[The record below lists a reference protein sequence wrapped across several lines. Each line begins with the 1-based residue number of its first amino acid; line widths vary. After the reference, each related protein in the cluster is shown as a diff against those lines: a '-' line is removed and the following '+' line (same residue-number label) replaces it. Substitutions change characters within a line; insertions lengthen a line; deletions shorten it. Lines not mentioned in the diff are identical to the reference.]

1 MNDIKKI
8 IVSKNENS
16 EFKTINDA
24 LTYANNF
31 DEVLLYIEDGQY
43 YEKIDIRHKN
53 ITLEGQSRENTI
65 ITYDDYAFKK
75 TSDGDDYG
83 TFRTYTI
90 NTASDN
96 ITFKNLTIKNTAGI
110 GEKVGQAVALSLCA
124 KNSQVIN
131 CTITAYQDTI
141 FMSPFPPSPII
152 KGSFKGD
159 NDRTPELHHKNYFE
173 NCYVSGDID
182 FIFGGG
188 VAYFNECE
196 IYSNDLDRDVNGYVT
211 APSTYE
217 GFKYGFVFDK
227 CKFTSDAKE
236 ETVYLS
242 RPWRNFA
249 KAVFLNCDFGK
260 HIKREGF
267 HDWDKLDAHDTVF
280 YAEYNCTG
288 EGSDLTNRVDFAKTL
303 TYEQSLEYTK
313 EKVLGYQH
321 QF

>member
-1 MNDIKKI
+1 MKKI
-8 IVSKNENS
+8 TVSQKEFS
-16 EFKTINDA
+16 EFKTINEA
-24 LTYANNF
+24 LIFANNF
-31 DEVLLYIEDGQY
+31 DNVLIYIEDGQY
-43 YEKIDIRHKN
+43 YEKIDIRHKK

-65 ITYDDYAFKK
+65 ITYDDYALKK
-75 TSDGDDYG
+75 TKDGDDYG

-90 NTASDN
+90 NTASDEV
-96 ITFKNLTIKNTAGI
+96 TFKNLTIKNTAGK
-110 GEKVGQAVALSLCA
+110 GEDVGQAVALSLCA
-124 KNSQVIN
+124 KNATVIN

-188 VAYFNECE
+188 VAYFNKCE
-196 IYSNDLDRDVNGYVT
+196 IYSNDLGKETNGYIT

-217 GFKYGFVFDK
+217 GFKYGFVFNE
-227 CKFTSDAKE
+227 CNFTSDAKE

-249 KAVFLNCDFGK
+249 KVVFLNCDFGK
-260 HIKREGF
+260 HIKKEGF

-280 YAEYNCTG
+280 FAEYNCKG
-288 EGSDLTNRVDFAKTL
+288 LGSNLTNRVSFAKVL
-303 TYEQSLEYTK
+303 TSEQYEEYTK
-313 EKVLGYQH
+313 EKVLTYH
-321 QF
+321 HEF